1 MKNSKNVA
9 DVLKIHDTVFWGL
22 HYTIFCIRIAFGR
35 IMTQDTDVIP
45 DRDTIYP
52 DKGTIYVDKTRKN
65 EENRD
70 EDH

>member
-1 MKNSKNVA
+1 
-9 DVLKIHDTVFWGL
+9 
-22 HYTIFCIRIAFGR
+22 
-35 IMTQDTDVIP
+35 MTQDTGVIP

>member
-1 MKNSKNVA
+1 
-9 DVLKIHDTVFWGL
+9 
-22 HYTIFCIRIAFGR
+22 
-35 IMTQDTDVIP
+35 MTQDTDVIP